1 MSVGLVTPSSPL
13 VSSKGFSS
21 TVGKAADGTVID
33 VAQDVRTYRA
43 NEALTPGDVVRI
55 VAPTA
60 SQVPSVG
67 KVPAVATNKATG
79 VVLNAAAAGDAV
91 RVATDIGW
99 CKVGTAASI
108 ADGVAIQMDATG
120 STAGAVEHGGAA
132 SALVA
137 TDVGLARSAVISNF
151 YGSTSAVLVEFF

>member
-13 VSSKGFSS
+13 VSSKGFSA

-33 VAQDVRTYRA
+33 VSQAVVTYRA
-43 NEALTPGDVVRI
+43 NEALSPGDVVRI

-67 KVPAVATNKATG
+67 KVPATAGLKATG
-79 VVLNAAAAGDAV
+79 VVLNSAAAGDAV

-99 CKVGTAASI
+99 CKVGTAGSI
-108 ADGVAIQMDATG
+108 ADGSAIQMDGTTAGTVADGGAG
-120 STAGAVEHGGAA
+120 ST
-132 SALVA
+132 LTA

-151 YGSTSAVLVEFF
+151 YGSTSAVLIEFF